1 MIRASLYLGASGLIW
16 FAEGFLFSRFLAFSP
31 WQTAILG
38 LFYLALFAA
47 SLWALRDFVR
57 RQEVLPDGMATW
69 RALSL
74 APMLT
79 TILGSFV
86 SLPVV
91 LFVLALGKLP

>member
-1 MIRASLYLGASGLIW
+1 MIRASLYVGTSALIW

-31 WQTAILG
+31 WQTALLG
-38 LFYLALFAA
+38 LFYVALFAA
-47 SLWALRDFVR
+47 SLWAFRNFTR
-57 RQEVLPDGMATW
+57 RQADLDSGITAW

-74 APMLT
+74 APTLT